1 MFTKVLPE
9 GDNYGPRRGRLERFF
24 ATVQS
29 QCEGKARAGHILT
42 LDQLNRA
49 ILRWAPA
56 GILFPIQEL
65 SRRKES

>member
-1 MFTKVLPE
+1 MLVKYSSPE
-9 GDNYGPRRGRLERFF
+9 GGLRGGRLERFF

-29 QCEGKARAGHILT
+29 QFEGEARAGPILT

-49 ILRWAPA
+49 ILRWALA
-56 GILFPIQEL
+56 GILFPIQEP